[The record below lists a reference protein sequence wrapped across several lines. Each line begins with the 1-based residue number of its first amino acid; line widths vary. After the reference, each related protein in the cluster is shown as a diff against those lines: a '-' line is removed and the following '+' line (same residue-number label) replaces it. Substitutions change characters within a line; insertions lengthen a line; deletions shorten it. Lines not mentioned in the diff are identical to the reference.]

1 MYFEIMGAFLRGRML
16 NPKKKTVAAN
26 ANESASYPIQHQ
38 WYIGVLKVVLFPLV
52 VCVAKV
58 RDVLS
63 MLRKLYKSLSVCV
76 LLALEIQ
83 TTLIHIY

>member
-1 MYFEIMGAFLRGRML
+1 ML
-16 NPKKKTVAAN
+16 NPKKTVAAN
-26 ANESASYPIQHQ
+26 ANESASYPIHL

-63 MLRKLYKSLSVCV
+63 MLRKLYKSLWVCV
-76 LLALEIQ
+76 PLALEIQ